1 MIGEINFSLFIFLKK
16 KKKKK
21 KFKSL
26 TDMSY
31 FTISSN
37 VLFCLP
43 QPFFDCST

>member
-16 KKKKK
+16 KKKKI
-21 KFKSL
+21 KSL
-26 TDMSY
+26 IDMSY

>member
-16 KKKKK
+16 KKKI
-21 KFKSL
+21 KSL
-26 TDMSY
+26 IDMSY
-31 FTISSN
+31 FNISSN

>member
-16 KKKKK
+16 KKKIKI
-21 KFKSL
+21 L
-26 TDMSY
+26 IDMSY

>member
-16 KKKKK
+16 KKKI
-21 KFKSL
+21 KSL
-26 TDMSY
+26 IDMSY

>member
-16 KKKKK
+16 KKKIR
-21 KFKSL
+21 SL
-26 TDMSY
+26 IDKSY